1 MAKKNKSHLISH
13 GVVAENRK
21 ARHQYSIEDSIEAG
35 IILMGSEV
43 KALRAGKASM
53 NESYAGVKNDRIYLF
68 NLHIP
73 ALLNANK
80 FDHHEPRR
88 AKELLLHKRQIH
100 KIMGA
105 LQQQGYSLIPLRAYF
120 NDKGILKILLG
131 LAKGKKQID
140 KRETIKQRD
149 WDRRAH
155 RLLKN

>member
-1 MAKKNKSHLISH
+1 MAKKNKSYLIAH

-21 ARHQYSIEDSIEAG
+21 ARHQYSIEDSFEAG

-43 KALRAGKASM
+43 KSLRAGRVSM
-53 NESYAGVKNDRIYLF
+53 NECYAGIKNDRIYLF

-73 ALLNANK
+73 ILINANK
-80 FDHHEPRR
+80 FAQYEPKRP
-88 AKELLLHKRQIH
+88 KELLLHKRQIH

-120 NDKGILKILLG
+120 NDRGILKILLG
-131 LAKGKKQID
+131 LAKGKKQTD

>member
-1 MAKKNKSHLISH
+1 MAKKNKSQLISH
-13 GVVAENRK
+13 GVIAENRK
-21 ARHQYSIEDSIEAG
+21 AHHQYSIEDSFEAG
-35 IILMGSEV
+35 IILIGSEV
-43 KALRAGKASM
+43 KSLRAGRVSM
-53 NESYAGVKNDRIYLF
+53 NECYAGIKNDRIYLF

-73 ALLNANK
+73 TLLNANK
-80 FDHHEPRR
+80 FTSHEPRR

-105 LQQQGYSLIPLRAYF
+105 LQQQGYSLIPLKAYF
-120 NDKGILKILLG
+120 NPKGILKILLG
-131 LAKGKKQID
+131 LAKGKKQYD